1 MTQLSRSDNEWGKD
15 ERSARCRVDNRPQG
29 YGGNLSHFTAY
40 LQPYKEGGKLW
51 TLHIQK
57 KILFR
62 IHSTLQ
68 LAKNTLS
75 ILHRTRSIPLDDTT
89 ITTRVRHVLA
99 RCQPRLSDFMH
110 CKIGQRHSSES
121 KEDGRQDEGLKTA
134 PSNQARENPLRW
146 LP

>member
-68 LAKNTLS
+68 LAKNTLRPAS
-75 ILHRTRSIPLDDTT
+75 YIGHEVFHW
-89 ITTRVRHVLA
+89 TTRPSRFAYDTCSLAVNLDSRISCIAKSDSDTAQSRKRMEGRMKALKRLQATKHV
-99 RCQPRLSDFMH
+99 
-110 CKIGQRHSSES
+110 KI
-121 KEDGRQDEGLKTA
+121 
-134 PSNQARENPLRW
+134 P
-146 LP
+146 